1 MALAHVE
8 EHRWTR
14 RDYERL
20 AAQGFFRPG
29 QRVELIE
36 GVIYDRAPQ
45 NSHHSTAFRLAQE
58 ALRTV
63 FPPEAGY
70 EIRGQL
76 PLALGED
83 SEPEPDLAV
92 VTGGIRDYL
101 HHHPTTAL
109 LVVEIADS
117 SLLHDRKRKI
127 PLYAR
132 SGIPEA
138 WQIRDLERGLRAGER
153 QDRTARAQDEPGLI
167 DPVHRIAIDLERPA
181 DQIAECPDLA
191 QWKLPLS
198 DRKLP
203 L

>member
-1 MALAHVE
+1 MAHAYVE

-20 AAQGFFRPG
+20 ATQGFFRPG
-29 QRVELIE
+29 QRIELIE
-36 GVIYDRAPQ
+36 GVIYDMAAQ
-45 NSHHSTAFRLAQE
+45 NSHYSTAYRLAQE

-101 HHHPTTAL
+101 HHHPATAL

-132 SGIPEA
+132 FGIPEA
-138 WQIRDLERGLRAGER
+138 WLCNLVRRRFEVYRDPVNGVYQTRLVLRA
-153 QDRTARAQDEPGLI
+153 
-167 DPVHRIAIDLERPA
+167 A
-181 DQIAECPDLA
+181 DAVS
-191 QWKLPLS
+191 PLS
-198 DRKLP
+198 RPEAALRISDLLP
-203 L
+203 